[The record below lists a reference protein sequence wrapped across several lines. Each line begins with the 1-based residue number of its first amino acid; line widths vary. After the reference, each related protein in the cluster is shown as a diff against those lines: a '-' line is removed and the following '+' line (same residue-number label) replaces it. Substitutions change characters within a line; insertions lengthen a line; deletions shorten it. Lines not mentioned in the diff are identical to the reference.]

1 MLDITTKKVAE
12 TATLD
17 LLDAD
22 ESPLIGEGGVQCSV
36 TVYGPGSAEYAKAE
50 AKKNNKVMDRLKRKG
65 KADATPEEQRAQQAD
80 FLADITASF
89 NGFTYPSADPDKP
102 LEGRALFRAAYMDRG
117 VGFIA
122 DQVQAFVGDWGNF
135 SRKSATN

>member
-1 MLDITTKKVAE
+1 MFDISTKKVAE

-22 ESPLIGEGGVQCSV
+22 ESPLLGEGKVQCSV
-36 TVYGPGSAEYAKAE
+36 TVFGPGSAEYAKAE

-89 NGFTYPSADPDKP
+89 NGFTYTSPDGAT
-102 LEGRALFRAAYMDRG
+102 LEGRSLYRAAYMDRG
-117 VGFIA
+117 IGFIA

-135 SRKSATN
+135 SGKSATN